1 MANTITLSNQA
12 GQSPSLPTMQFS
24 FAFSIDTYAAAGVAI
39 DALLDAL
46 PAWTALKLDKSS
58 IVSGFININPD
69 VEGVKSAA
77 DFDAVNRK
85 IVLKNVAAGAIAERA
100 AGAIAAVSGV
110 LTVNLR

>member
-1 MANTITLSNQA
+1 MANTISLSNQA
-12 GQSPSLPTMQFS
+12 GQAPSLPTMQFS
-24 FAFSIDTYAAAGVAI
+24 FAFSVDTYATGGVAM

-58 IVSGFININPD
+58 IVSGFVNINPD
-69 VEGVKSAA
+69 AEGVKSAA

-85 IVLKNVAAGAIAERA
+85 LVLKHVTAGALAERA

-110 LTVNLR
+110 LTVQIR